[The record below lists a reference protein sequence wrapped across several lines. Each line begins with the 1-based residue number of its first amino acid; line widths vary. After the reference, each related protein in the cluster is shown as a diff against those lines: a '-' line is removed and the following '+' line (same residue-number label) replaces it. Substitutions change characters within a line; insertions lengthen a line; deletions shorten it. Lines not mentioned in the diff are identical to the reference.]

1 MNATAAT
8 PWYRH
13 RWPWILMAG
22 PMAVVA
28 AGTVTAVVAFSGADA
43 LVADDYYKRGLAIN
57 RTLEREDRAR
67 ALGLSGWVEVGG
79 GRVVARIEATGALPE
94 RLRIT
99 FVHPTRGGE
108 DRVVHLARTASGDY
122 TGDLKDLPAGRWD
135 LLLEAP
141 DWRHAQGV
149 DNRGTPGA
157 PSHFAI
163 RAMKG

>member
-1 MNATAAT
+1 MTATVAA

-13 RWPWILMAG
+13 RWPWFLMAG

-28 AGTVTAVVAFSGADA
+28 AGTVTAVIAFTGADA

-67 ALGLSGWVEVGG
+67 ALALAGSIEVGG
-79 GRVVARIEATGALPE
+79 GRVIARIESVAALPE
-94 RLRIT
+94 RLRLT

-108 DRVVHLARTASGDY
+108 DRIVHLARTAAGDY
-122 TGDLKDLPAGRWD
+122 TGELKHLPDGRWD

-141 DWRHAQGV
+141 DWRYVQGV
-149 DNRGTPGA
+149 DSRGAHGSPVR
-157 PSHFAI
+157 FAI